1 MAIFQCFT
9 VNFIGGF
16 FNFSVPRFLAK
27 VLIDFFINNLG
38 FCSFTLNLQKNE
50 NMDLNIFFFMSAMI
64 LPIDLTNLY
73 GPDGNELG

>member
-1 MAIFQCFT
+1 MAIFQFFT

-50 NMDLNIFFFMSAMI
+50 NMDLNIFFFYERY
-64 LPIDLTNLY
+64 DTDTTY
-73 GPDGNELG
+73 

>member
-1 MAIFQCFT
+1 MFSESSESRKMNGYISVFHSK
-9 VNFIGGF
+9 F

-50 NMDLNIFFFMSAMI
+50 NMDLNIFFYERYDTDI
-64 LPIDLTNLY
+64 TY
-73 GPDGNELG
+73 